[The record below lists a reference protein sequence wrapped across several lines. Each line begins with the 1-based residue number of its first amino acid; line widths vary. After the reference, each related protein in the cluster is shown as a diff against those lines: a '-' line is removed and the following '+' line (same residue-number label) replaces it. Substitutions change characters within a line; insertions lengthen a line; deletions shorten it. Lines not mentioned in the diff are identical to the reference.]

1 MIIGCAVVMQLL
13 ALDTLNA
20 EEYAICCV
28 ASHVMT
34 CTPEADEFSS
44 CEDLMAN
51 RTLQI
56 CIWILGA

>member
-1 MIIGCAVVMQLL
+1 MKSL
-13 ALDTLNA
+13 ATLHTDA
-20 EEYAICCV
+20 YAICCV

-51 RTLQI
+51 TTLQI
-56 CIWILGA
+56 SIWVLGL